1 MALSK
6 KNPTSQKSWSNLKD
20 LYNQEKN
27 LHINDYF
34 NSEKNRLENFTASLN
49 DLHIDFSKNR
59 ISQKAFDL
67 LIELCE
73 ETDLKENIDKYFNGS
88 AINETENRSV
98 LHTALRSQNNDSTK
112 ISEEV
117 ENTLSKIR
125 TISDEINSGVRLG
138 HSGKKIENV
147 VNIGIGGSHLGPEMV
162 TEALSFYSQGIKPYF
177 ISNIDPDYTE
187 NILKSLNPDTTIFI
201 IVSKTFT
208 TIETLENAKKV
219 RKWFVKNVNEESIKN
234 HFIAVS
240 NNTEDPKEFGIESE
254 NILSIPEWVGG
265 RFSLWGSVGLIIS
278 ICIGSKN
285 FDDFLNGA
293 REMDLHFHETPFEK
307 NIPVVLALLS
317 IWYNNFFK
325 CETEAILPYNQFL
338 GKLPD
343 YLQQASMESN
353 GKNIDREGKRVDY
366 ETGTIIWGSTGTNA
380 QHAFF
385 QLMHQGTKL
394 IPADFIAFKEPL
406 YNDKEQH
413 KILTSNFLAQTNA
426 LLVGNIKSG
435 NEIHKNIDGN
445 KPSNTILINKLTPH
459 NLGSLIAMYESKIFV
474 IGSILNIYSFDQ
486 WGVELGKSIAKQ
498 ILNNGKSNLDESSSQ
513 IYDKLQ

>member
-6 KNPTSQKSWSNLKD
+6 KNPKSQKSWQRLEEV
-20 LYNQEKN
+20 YNKENN
-27 LHINDYF
+27 LHINHYF
-34 NSEKNRLENFTASLN
+34 KSENNRLEKFTASLN

-59 ISQKAFDL
+59 ISKKAFDL
-67 LIELCE
+67 LIELCN
-73 ETDLKENIDKYFNGS
+73 ETDLKENIVKYFNGS
-88 AINETENRSV
+88 YINETEKRSV
-98 LHTALRSQNNDSTK
+98 LHTALRSKNSNSTK
-112 ISEEV
+112 ISDEV
-117 ENTLSKIR
+117 KNTLSKIK
-125 TISDEINSGVRLG
+125 TISDEINDGVRLG
-138 HSGKKIENV
+138 YSGKKIENV

-187 NILKSLNPDTTIFI
+187 NLLKSLDPDKTIFI
-201 IVSKTFT
+201 IVSKTFK

-219 RKWFVKNVNEESIKN
+219 RKWFINNVNEESIKN

-240 NNTEDPKEFGIESE
+240 NNIEDPKEFGIDSK

-285 FDDFLNGA
+285 FDDFLRGA
-293 REMDLHFHETPFEK
+293 REMDLHFKETPFEK
-307 NIPVVLALLS
+307 NIPVVLALIS

-325 CETEAILPYNQFL
+325 CETEVILPYNQFL
-338 GKLPD
+338 CKLPD

-353 GKNIDREGKRVDY
+353 GKSIDREGKKVDY

-406 YNDKEQH
+406 YDDVEQH

-426 LLVGNIKSG
+426 LLVGNIKSD
-435 NEIHKNIDGN
+435 NEIQKNIDGN
-445 KPSNTILINKLTPH
+445 KPSNTILINRLTPY
-459 NLGSLIAMYESKIFV
+459 NLGSLIAMYESKIFA

-498 ILNNGKSNLDESSSQ
+498 ILENGKSNLDESSSQ
-513 IYDKLQ
+513 IYDKLL

>member
-6 KNPTSQKSWSNLKD
+6 KNPTIQKSWQSLEEV
-20 LYNQEKN
+20 YNQENN
-27 LHINDYF
+27 LHINHYF
-34 NSEKNRLENFTASLN
+34 KSENNRLEKFTASLN
-49 DLHIDFSKNR
+49 NLYIDFSKNR
-59 ISQKAFDL
+59 ISKKAFDL
-67 LIELCE
+67 LIELCN
-73 ETDLKENIDKYFNGS
+73 ETDLKENIVKYFNGS
-88 AINETENRSV
+88 YINETENRSV
-98 LHTALRSQNNDSTK
+98 LHTALRSKNSKSTK
-112 ISEEV
+112 ISDEV
-117 ENTLSKIR
+117 KNTLSKIK
-125 TISDEINSGVRLG
+125 TISDEINDGVRLG
-138 HSGKKIENV
+138 YSGKKIENV

-177 ISNIDPDYTE
+177 ISNIDPDYTQ
-187 NILKSLNPDTTIFI
+187 NLLKSLNPDKTIFI
-201 IVSKTFT
+201 IVSKTFK

-219 RKWFVKNVNEESIKN
+219 RKWFINNVNEESIKN

-240 NNTEDPKEFGIESE
+240 NNIEDPKEFGINSK

-285 FDDFLNGA
+285 FDDFLRGA
-293 REMDLHFHETPFEK
+293 REMDLHFKETPFEK
-307 NIPVVLALLS
+307 NIPVVLALIS

-325 CETEAILPYNQFL
+325 CETEVILPYNQFL
-338 GKLPD
+338 CKLPD

-353 GKNIDREGKRVDY
+353 GKSIDREGKKVDY

-380 QHAFF
+380 QHTFF

-394 IPADFIAFKEPL
+394 IPADFIVFKEPL
-406 YNDKEQH
+406 YDDVEQH

-426 LLVGNIKSG
+426 LLVGNIKSD
-435 NEIHKNIDGN
+435 NEIQKNIDGN
-445 KPSNTILINKLTPH
+445 KPSNTILINRLTPY
-459 NLGSLIAMYESKIFV
+459 NLGSLIAMYESKIFA

-498 ILNNGKSNLDESSSQ
+498 ILENGKSNLDESSSQ
-513 IYDKLQ
+513 IYDKLL

>member
-1 MALSK
+1 M
-6 KNPTSQKSWSNLKD
+6 
-20 LYNQEKN
+20 
-27 LHINDYF
+27 
-34 NSEKNRLENFTASLN
+34 
-49 DLHIDFSKNR
+49 
-59 ISQKAFDL
+59 
-67 LIELCE
+67 
-73 ETDLKENIDKYFNGS
+73 
-88 AINETENRSV
+88 
-98 LHTALRSQNNDSTK
+98 
-112 ISEEV
+112 
-117 ENTLSKIR
+117 
-125 TISDEINSGVRLG
+125 
-138 HSGKKIENV
+138 
-147 VNIGIGGSHLGPEMV
+147 NIGIGGSHLGPEMV
-162 TEALSFYSQGIKPYF
+162 TEALSFYAQSIKPYF

-187 NILKSLNPDTTIFI
+187 NLLKSLDPDTTIFI

-219 RKWFVKNVNEESIKN
+219 KKWFVKNVNEESMKN

-240 NNTEDPKEFGIESE
+240 NNTEDPKEFGIKSN
-254 NILSIPEWVGG
+254 NILPIPEWVGG

-278 ICIGSKN
+278 ICVGSKN
-285 FDDFLNGA
+285 FDNFLDGA
-293 REMDLHFHETPFEK
+293 REMDLHFKEAPFEK

-317 IWYNNFFK
+317 IWYNNFFN

-353 GKNIDREGKRVDY
+353 GKSIDREGNRVNY
-366 ETGTIIWGSTGTNA
+366 QTGSIIWGSTGTNA

-394 IPADFIAFKEPL
+394 IPSDFIAFKEPL
-406 YNDKEQH
+406 YSDKEQH
-413 KILTSNFLAQTNA
+413 KVLTSNFLAQTNA
-426 LLVGNIKSG
+426 LLVGNKKSG
-435 NEIHKNIDGN
+435 NEIQKNIDGN

-498 ILNNGKSNLDESSSQ
+498 ILKDGKSNLDKSSSKV
-513 IYDKLQ
+513 YDNLQ